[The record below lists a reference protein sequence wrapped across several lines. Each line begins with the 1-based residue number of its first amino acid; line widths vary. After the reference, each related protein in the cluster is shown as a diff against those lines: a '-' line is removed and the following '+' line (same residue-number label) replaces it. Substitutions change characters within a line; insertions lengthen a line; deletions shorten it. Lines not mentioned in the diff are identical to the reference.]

1 MALAKKMNCKAEMAN
16 RHLRTACGK
25 KHEVVCIPDAVAA
38 VIASLPC
45 VAKKDVKEHLL
56 KLNICKSTGPDN

>member
-1 MALAKKMNCKAEMAN
+1 MNYNAEMAN
-16 RHLRTACGK
+16 RHLCVVCGK

>member
-1 MALAKKMNCKAEMAN
+1 MNYNAKMAH
-16 RHLRTACGK
+16 RHFCAIYGK
-25 KHEVVCIPDAVAA
+25 KHEVIYISDAVAA

-56 KLNICKSTGPDN
+56 KLNICKSTNPDN